1 MNPSSL
7 KMNVTDLQC
16 GTCILWVQSW
26 GSAGRIKQGLFT
38 QHLSLH
44 NTQLL
49 SNLNFSFTACPS
61 SGPSFHFPML
71 MSYPVCLLSGVCLFA
86 TPWTVAHQTAH
97 GISQARI
104 LDWVAISSC
113 RDLCTPRHWTCISWI
128 SCIGRGILYHL
139 ATWEAWPLTL
149 ENHYLITEMFNSF
162 WFAILIFSF
171 HKASHAPS
179 ADTGILQNTPSYMS
193 VPS

>member
-1 MNPSSL
+1 MWDLYTVGAKLRVGWKHKARTFHSRPLPPQHTVVIKSQLLFYSVPFLWSL
-7 KMNVTDLQC
+7 FPLPNANVLPCVPAQWC
-16 GTCILWVQSW
+16 
-26 GSAGRIKQGLFT
+26 
-38 QHLSLH
+38 LSLC
-44 NTQLL
+44 NPLDCSQ
-49 SNLNFSFTACPS
+49 PGS
-61 SGPSFHFPML
+61 SGHR
-71 MSYPVCLLSGVCLFA
+71 
-86 TPWTVAHQTAH
+86 
-97 GISQARI
+97 ISQARI

-149 ENHYLITEMFNSF
+149 ENHYLINEMFNSL

-171 HKASHAPS
+171 HKANHAPS
-179 ADTGILQNTPSYMS
+179 VDTEILQNTPSYMS